1 MILEIDG
8 ISTDVRE
15 GESLQ
20 DIVKRLQL
28 DSDSLKTRP
37 LAAQLAG
44 ETFTLGYVPVKK
56 AAEEETRS
64 IRRAIRAAKGKISLI
79 RYEDARGKSVYER
92 TMLFVFLLGMRN
104 LFPDARVHVDYA
116 VAEGIYATVTKEP
129 AFSKEDTQKLLKECR
144 RIVEADYPLKRVRLE
159 PRQSLRSGQPLS
171 DKAEDI
177 FV

>member
-92 TMLFVFLLGMRN
+92 TMLFVF
-104 LFPDARVHVDYA
+104 
-116 VAEGIYATVTKEP
+116 
-129 AFSKEDTQKLLKECR
+129 
-144 RIVEADYPLKRVRLE
+144 
-159 PRQSLRSGQPLS
+159 
-171 DKAEDI
+171 
-177 FV
+177 